1 MKETTVLVID
11 DSATIRRLV
20 DNELSAAGY
29 RVVLAATAEDGL
41 AKASAE
47 RPDLILLDHQL
58 PGTTGF
64 EVCQQ
69 LLQDSDLRT
78 CPVVVSSTLRKKA
91 YVEYVDASNVVDM
104 LPKPY
109 TTELLITTVENAL
122 DTAVMIVQSQ
132 SQGSAVPETIEEQT
146 AADLAGTCEFFGVR
160 EVLDLLNNGNKR
172 GVLEVETDQCRVWIY
187 IDKGHIQA
195 VTAAGIDPDEIAR
208 YMPQSLANLAPVV
221 KFTAGGRRCSEV
233 DGLVELLDNKVLDPR
248 LLSKLLRIQAAVLMR
263 KCFLK
268 PAKCFRFQANKSSP
282 ALFAKLPLD
291 ISLLALL
298 VEGALRCEQAE
309 IAAADADVTF
319 ARKAIRGQSLDR
331 AGLSTAHMQLMGL
344 IANPLSV
351 GQLVDRLGWPQD
363 EVLRVLHGFE
373 LAELVERKPFQKT
386 CHVIAFTDDPQ
397 RARQLQS
404 FFGSH
409 RDRFTAQIMHNWLAV
424 SLLMK
429 RNPPNFLLV
438 AFDDQLPTAIQQY
451 GQVAKLKAE
460 NAQHN
465 KTQFIALSCAG
476 ECDQLFTGDDF
487 SDVLAD
493 FDEARLLEALA
504 GKTKSPS
511 LAKRMPAATKLTVSV
526 EPRKTPV
533 LN

>member
-1 MKETTVLVID
+1 MKEITVLVID

-29 RVVLAATAEDGL
+29 RVVLAGTAEDGL

-64 EVCQQ
+64 DVCQQ
-69 LLQDSDLRT
+69 LLQDDELRT

-132 SQGSAVPETIEEQT
+132 SHGSAVPETIEEQT

-160 EVLDLLNNGNKR
+160 EILDLLNNGNKR

-187 IDKGHIQA
+187 IDKGRIQA
-195 VTAAGIDPDEIAR
+195 MTAAGIDPDEIAR
-208 YMPQSLANLAPVV
+208 YMPQSLADLSPVV
-221 KFTAGGRRCSEV
+221 KFTVGGRRCSEV

-268 PAKCFRFQANKSSP
+268 RPKCFRFQANKTSP

-298 VEGALRCEQAE
+298 VEGAICCEQSEVAP
-309 IAAADADVTF
+309 ADANVIF
-319 ARKAIRGQSLDR
+319 ARKAIRGQNLDR
-331 AGLSTAHMQLMGL
+331 AGLSTNHMQLMGL
-344 IANPLSV
+344 ISDAVSV
-351 GQLVDRLGWPQD
+351 GQLVDRLGWTQE
-363 EVLRVLHGFE
+363 EVLRVLHGLE
-373 LAELVERKPFQKT
+373 LAELVERKPFTKN

-397 RARQLQS
+397 RAQQLQN

-424 SLLMK
+424 NLLMK
-429 RNPPNFLLV
+429 RNPPNVLLV
-438 AFDDQLPTAIQQY
+438 DFDEQLSKAIQQY
-451 GQVAKLKAE
+451 GQVTKLKAE
-460 NAQHN
+460 NAQHSN
-465 KTQFIALSCAG
+465 TRFVALSSADECAR
-476 ECDQLFTGDDF
+476 LFTGNDF
-487 SDVLAD
+487 ADVLNA
-493 FDEARLLEALA
+493 FDEERLLDALA
-504 GKTKSPS
+504 GKTKRPSP
-511 LAKRMPAATKLTVSV
+511 AKHAPPATKLTVSV